1 MTMHK
6 KRWSGL
12 LPTVLIVSL
21 VVSTSPVID
30 GCSRSDDQ
38 PAPSP
43 QPSVGAPPAAQA
55 PPPTVAPSPMPTAK
69 PAAMQPGPAPGAA
82 TAEEL
87 QQLVSPIALYPDM
100 LIGQILAVSTY
111 PTQVVEADR
120 FMKAHP
126 GLTGDALA
134 AQVKAQP
141 WDPSVKSLCQ
151 FPTVLNTMS
160 QSLSWTSA
168 VGEAYY
174 NQPDDVMA
182 AIQVMRKRA
191 MAAGTL
197 KSTPQ
202 QKVEVQS
209 PPAAAASQ
217 GAAQQPAVQGGAA
230 QEPAA
235 AEGITQPAAQ
245 PAQQQVVVIQPAQSD
260 TVYVP
265 QYNPSTVYGAPVAQP
280 VGYSGTEML
289 AAGVVGFGAGMLLG
303 SLINNGYNDWGCNWS
318 GGNVVYN
325 NNVWASNSAF
335 MTGRRWY
342 AGYGRATDLVRCR
355 TAVEPNLPPI
365 IQILDPTSPRR
376 NSFLTVET
384 SGVAVGSA
392 VAAA

>member
-1 MTMHK
+1 
-6 KRWSGL
+6 
-12 LPTVLIVSL
+12 
-21 VVSTSPVID
+21 
-30 GCSRSDDQ
+30 
-38 PAPSP
+38 
-43 QPSVGAPPAAQA
+43 
-55 PPPTVAPSPMPTAK
+55 MPTAN

-82 TAEEL
+82 TADEL

-100 LIGQILAVSTY
+100 LIGQILAASTY

-209 PPAAAASQ
+209 PPAAAASL

-289 AAGVVGFGAGMLLG
+289 AAGVVGFGTGMLVG
-303 SLINNGYNDWGCNWS
+303 ALINDGYNDWGCN
-318 GGNVVYN
+318 
-325 NNVWASNSAF
+325 
-335 MTGRRWY
+335 
-342 AGYGRATDLVRCR
+342 
-355 TAVEPNLPPI
+355 
-365 IQILDPTSPRR
+365 
-376 NSFLTVET
+376 
-384 SGVAVGSA
+384 
-392 VAAA
+392 